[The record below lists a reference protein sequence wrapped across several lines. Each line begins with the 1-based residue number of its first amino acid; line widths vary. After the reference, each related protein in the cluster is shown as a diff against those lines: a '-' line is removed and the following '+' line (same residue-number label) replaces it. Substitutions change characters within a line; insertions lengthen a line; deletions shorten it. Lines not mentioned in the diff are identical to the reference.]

1 MTVIWS
7 RSAWQEALVV
17 YAQPR
22 LRRGLLDIVTS
33 AVPYLALCLAMYLV
47 LRISPLIA
55 VALVI
60 PTAGFLVRVFVVFHD
75 CTHDSLLPSRR
86 ANRWAGRILGLLVL
100 SAFYQWRHEHARHHA
115 TSGDLDR
122 RGEGD
127 VETLTVAE
135 YQARPWRGRLAY
147 RLFRHPLVMFGL
159 GPVFAMI
166 IEPRLV
172 RRGTRSRARNSV
184 LGTNAALAVIVAA
197 LCWLI
202 GWKDLLMV
210 WAPPALLAGSVGIW
224 LFYVQHQFGDVN
236 WQRHHEWSYADAALR
251 GSSYLKLPKLG
262 QFFTANIGLHHVH
275 HLNSR
280 IPNYN
285 LQRAHATNVIFAGV
299 PTVSIRDGLRAVNL
313 KLWDEDTGQLVSFA
327 QANPTPNVCSRN
339 LAQAP
344 NKHAVSPRN

>member
-1 MTVIWS
+1 
-7 RSAWQEALVV
+7 
-17 YAQPR
+17 
-22 LRRGLLDIVTS
+22 LLDIVTS
-33 AVPYLALCLAMYLV
+33 AVPYVALCVAMYLL
-47 LRISPLIA
+47 LRVSPLIA

-86 ANRWAGRILGLLVL
+86 ANRWAGRVLGLLVL
-100 SAFYQWRHEHARHHA
+100 SPFYQWRHEHARHHA

-159 GPVFAMI
+159 GPVFAML

-172 RRGTRSRARNSV
+172 RRGTRSRLRNSV
-184 LGTNAALAVIVAA
+184 LGTDAALAVVVAA

-202 GWKDLLMV
+202 GWEDLLIV

-224 LFYVQHQFGDVN
+224 LFYVQHQFENVK
-236 WQRHHEWSYADAALR
+236 WQRHDEWSYADAALR
-251 GSSYLKLPKLG
+251 GSSYLKLPKLL

-285 LQRAHATNVIFAGV
+285 LQRAHDTNGIFAAV
-299 PTVSIRDGLRAVNL
+299 PPVSIRDGLRAVNL
-313 KLWDEDTGQLVSFA
+313 KLWDEDTGQLVTFA
-327 QANPTPNVCSRN
+327 QANLHPQRVLT
-339 LAQAP
+339 
-344 NKHAVSPRN
+344 